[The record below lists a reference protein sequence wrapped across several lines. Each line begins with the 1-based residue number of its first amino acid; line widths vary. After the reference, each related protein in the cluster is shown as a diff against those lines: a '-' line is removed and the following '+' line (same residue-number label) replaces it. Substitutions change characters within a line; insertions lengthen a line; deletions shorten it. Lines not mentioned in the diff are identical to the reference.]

1 MLQLG
6 RLGGQAPHLGR
17 QARGPKNAKIPF
29 KQISPY
35 FDHLGASRAP
45 KIFLRA
51 WVVGEGVPKGSPDFV
66 RIFLNFHIF
75 E

>member
-1 MLQLG
+1 MAREARG
-6 RLGGQAPHLGR
+6 PSAPPR
-17 QARGPKNAKIPF
+17 QARGQKNVKFSF

-51 WVVGEGVPKGSPDFV
+51 WVVGEGVPKGSPDFCQ
-66 RIFLNFHIF
+66 NFPELSHF
-75 E
+75 